1 MSDHILEVTSEN
13 FDEKVIKSNL
23 PVLVDFWA
31 EWCGPCKQLMPTVEK
46 IALDYKGK
54 AIVAKVNVDN
64 YSDIAAQYNVRGIPN
79 LLIFHSG
86 EPQEQLVGNV
96 PEKQITDILNKCG
109 LIIGNKLDI
118 NNESLFFQRI
128 NTWMMSLL
136 GSSWD
141 NPKTFDQI
149 NKEIKKDI
157 VSQLEKLIT
166 SRANTLY
173 FGWQN
178 IIKKGSFE
186 KC

>member
-54 AIVAKVNVDN
+54 AIVAKVYVDN

-96 PEKQITDILNKCG
+96 PEKQITDILNKF
-109 LIIGNKLDI
+109 I
-118 NNESLFFQRI
+118 
-128 NTWMMSLL
+128 
-136 GSSWD
+136 
-141 NPKTFDQI
+141 
-149 NKEIKKDI
+149 
-157 VSQLEKLIT
+157 
-166 SRANTLY
+166 
-173 FGWQN
+173 
-178 IIKKGSFE
+178 
-186 KC
+186 

>member
-79 LLIFHSG
+79 ILVFHSG
-86 EPQEQLVGNV
+86 KVQEQLVGNV
-96 PEKQITDILNKCG
+96 PEDKITEVLNKF
-109 LIIGNKLDI
+109 I
-118 NNESLFFQRI
+118 
-128 NTWMMSLL
+128 
-136 GSSWD
+136 
-141 NPKTFDQI
+141 
-149 NKEIKKDI
+149 
-157 VSQLEKLIT
+157 
-166 SRANTLY
+166 
-173 FGWQN
+173 
-178 IIKKGSFE
+178 
-186 KC
+186 

>member
-1 MSDHILEVTSEN
+1 MSDHILEVTSDN
-13 FDEKVIKSNL
+13 FDAKVIKSNL

-96 PEKQITDILNKCG
+96 PEKQITDILNKF
-109 LIIGNKLDI
+109 I
-118 NNESLFFQRI
+118 
-128 NTWMMSLL
+128 
-136 GSSWD
+136 
-141 NPKTFDQI
+141 
-149 NKEIKKDI
+149 
-157 VSQLEKLIT
+157 
-166 SRANTLY
+166 
-173 FGWQN
+173 
-178 IIKKGSFE
+178 
-186 KC
+186 

>member
-96 PEKQITDILNKCG
+96 PEKQITDILNKF
-109 LIIGNKLDI
+109 I
-118 NNESLFFQRI
+118 
-128 NTWMMSLL
+128 
-136 GSSWD
+136 
-141 NPKTFDQI
+141 
-149 NKEIKKDI
+149 
-157 VSQLEKLIT
+157 
-166 SRANTLY
+166 
-173 FGWQN
+173 
-178 IIKKGSFE
+178 
-186 KC
+186 

>member
-96 PEKQITDILNKCG
+96 PEKQITDIVNKF
-109 LIIGNKLDI
+109 I
-118 NNESLFFQRI
+118 
-128 NTWMMSLL
+128 
-136 GSSWD
+136 
-141 NPKTFDQI
+141 
-149 NKEIKKDI
+149 
-157 VSQLEKLIT
+157 
-166 SRANTLY
+166 
-173 FGWQN
+173 
-178 IIKKGSFE
+178 
-186 KC
+186 